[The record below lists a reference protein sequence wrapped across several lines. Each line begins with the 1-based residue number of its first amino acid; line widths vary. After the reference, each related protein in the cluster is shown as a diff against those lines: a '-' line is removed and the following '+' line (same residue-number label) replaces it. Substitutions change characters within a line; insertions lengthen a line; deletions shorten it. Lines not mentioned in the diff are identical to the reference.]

1 MLNVTYDMMDT
12 KVSYTQNRANLPYSR
27 SDWNQVHDAPVYV
40 MSLQGISYEQEYRG
54 PDSNQIPIFLS
65 HTLHIDL
72 LIIKSTID
80 LVHSKST
87 TEMEDF
93 KFIF

>member
-1 MLNVTYDMMDT
+1 MMDT
-12 KVSYTQNRANLPYSR
+12 KVSYAQNHANLPYSW

-40 MSLQGISYEQEYRG
+40 MSLQGISYKQEYRG
-54 PDSNQIPIFLS
+54 PDSNQIAIFLS
-65 HTLHIDL
+65 HTLHKDL
-72 LIIKSTID
+72 LIIKSTFD